1 MPTGCSSAV
10 RMDREVDSDELA
22 LMLPTN
28 SGLVEV
34 VLAEGS
40 IASTSMTFDGVAR
53 EGGGR
58 EEVRGVWDV
67 VP

>member
-28 SGLVEV
+28 SGQLKSSS
-34 VLAEGS
+34 L
-40 IASTSMTFDGVAR
+40 
-53 EGGGR
+53 
-58 EEVRGVWDV
+58 GVWVNIDDV
-67 VP
+67 RR